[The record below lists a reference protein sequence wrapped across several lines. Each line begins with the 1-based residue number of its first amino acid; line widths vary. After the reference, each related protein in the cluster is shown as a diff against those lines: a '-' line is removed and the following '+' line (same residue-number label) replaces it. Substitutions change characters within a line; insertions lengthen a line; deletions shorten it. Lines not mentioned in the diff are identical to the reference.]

1 MLRANS
7 PQEVL
12 TKDDLVGW
20 FMNPITKKVRHRI
33 QQKIEETKNRLG
45 DGFTVYMGNSDK
57 TAMCTA
63 KETGRIEGLEFIFNI
78 EGD

>member
-20 FMNPITKKVRHRI
+20 FMNPVTKKVRHRI
-33 QQKIEETKNRLG
+33 QQKIEETRNRLG

-57 TAMCTA
+57 TAMNTA
-63 KETGRIEGLEFIFNI
+63 KETGRIEGLEFIFNL